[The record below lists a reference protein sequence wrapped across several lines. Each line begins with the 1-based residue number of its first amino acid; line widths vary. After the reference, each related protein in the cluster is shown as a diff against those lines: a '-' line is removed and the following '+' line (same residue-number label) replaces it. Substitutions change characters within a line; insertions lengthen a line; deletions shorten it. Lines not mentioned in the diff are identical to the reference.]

1 MNAKTHQLSQLA
13 TEARTTYAWAQV
25 GGAIA
30 RGELVWSVRE
40 RIERLAIRYRAHKA
54 AGRHQAAAACKRMAE
69 RLADTLPE

>member
-1 MNAKTHQLSQLA
+1 MNIKTAQLEQMS
-13 TEARTTYAWAQV
+13 TTARTTYAWAQV
-25 GGAIA
+25 SGAIA

-40 RIERLAIRYRAHKA
+40 RIERLAVRYRAHKA

>member
-1 MNAKTHQLSQLA
+1 MFNPTAALDQLA
-13 TEARTTYAWAQV
+13 TDARNTYAWAQV
-25 GGAIA
+25 SGAIA
-30 RGELVWSVRE
+30 RGELVWTVRE